1 MWQVKAKLFT
11 EKTDEA
17 QGELEEDEAA
27 KEDAGIVCDVCVC
40 DVCVYHVCV
49 YHGMCVSCMCL
60 FVSVNVCL

>member
-1 MWQVKAKLFT
+1 VWQVKAKLFT

-27 KEDAGIVCDVCVC
+27 KEDAGTVC

-60 FVSVNVCL
+60 FVSINV